1 MNHLLTA
8 LVAWSLNNRIL
19 TLILGL
25 ALALAGTWAM
35 LGLPVDAFP
44 DVSAPQVKIILK
56 VPGLSPEEMEKR
68 VTVPVE
74 TELLGLPKQTMLRS
88 TSKYALA
95 DITLDFA
102 DGTDIYWAR
111 QQVSERLAAAMPSLP
126 AGIEGGLAPI
136 TTPLG
141 EMFMFTLEG
150 DLPLEERRA
159 LLDWVIRPAL
169 RTVPGVADVNALGGR
184 VTTFEVAPDAVRMAA
199 RGVTLEALRMTLE
212 ANNRDDGAGR
222 MQAGEEALLVRV
234 VGRLANLEDVASL
247 RVPTAYGESVRLDQV
262 AELRMGSVTRQG
274 GVIRD
279 GKGETVEGLVLGL
292 RGEDSRKTIAG
303 VRAKLAEL
311 EPSLPAGVSVQVFY
325 DRSELTRAA
334 IASVSKALLEAV
346 VLVLGLLLLFLGE
359 LRASLVVAVVLP
371 LAALMTFMWMRQL
384 DMTANLMS
392 LGGLAIALGMLVD
405 AAVVVVENIVARL
418 AVQDGRH
425 LSDVVREA
433 THEVAAPVATGMLII
448 ATVFLPLLTLQGL
461 EGKLFSPVAV
471 TIILALAAALLL
483 SLTLIPVLATYALK
497 RGSSK
502 AHAGAHSEGHS
513 DTAGHGDSWLVRQL
527 HRGHTPALRWSLAHP
542 RILIG
547 TVVLMVGVAV
557 WAVSQAGKTFMPT
570 MDEGALIVQL
580 ETPPSID
587 LDASL
592 ALDLRVQQA
601 LMAQVPEITSIIA
614 RAGSDEL
621 GLDPMGLNQTDSFL
635 VLKPR
640 HEWQVADKEALI
652 DRIRSVLDTSFPGVG
667 YAFTQPIE
675 MRVSEMIIGVR
686 GDVAVRLFGADLAV
700 LNEKAAAIAAVLE
713 GIPGAEDVFT
723 TQAEGV
729 RYLDVVLERAA
740 LNRLGLS
747 VDEVASLLRVQFD
760 GLQVGEIQQEA
771 RRIPLVLKAQA
782 GQSLDD
788 VAALPL
794 VLRDG
799 AQITLGQVAQVVAR
813 DGPVLIQHEQGA
825 RNVVILSNVR
835 GRDLAGFVAEAQA
848 KVAEA
853 VPLDAGY
860 RLTWGGEFQ
869 NQARA
874 MARLGVVVPLAIV
887 VIFGVLVAT
896 FGGLRPALL
905 VMVNVPLALIGGVL
919 ALFMAGEYLSVPASV
934 GFIALLGIAVLNGV
948 VLVSHFLHLRKS
960 GMPMAQAVMEGTQRR
975 LRPVMMTASI
985 AALGLLP
992 LLFATG
998 PGSEIQ
1004 RPLAVVVMGGL
1015 VSSTLLTLILLP
1027 VLFARWGEARRV
1039 G

>member
-1 MNHLLTA
+1 MNRVLAA
-8 LVAWSLNNRIL
+8 LVDWALNNRIM

-68 VTVPVE
+68 VTIPVE
-74 TELLGLPKQTMLRS
+74 TELLGLPRQTMLRS
-88 TSKYALA
+88 TSKYGLA

-111 QQVSERLAAAMPSLP
+111 QQVSERLAAAMSNLP

-150 DLPLEERRA
+150 DLPLAERRA

-184 VTTFEVAPDAVRMAA
+184 VTTFEVAPDALRMAA
-199 RGVTLEALRMTLE
+199 RGVTLDALRMTLE

-222 MQAGEEALLVRV
+222 MRAGEEALLVRV
-234 VGRLANLEDVASL
+234 VGRLTALEDVAGL
-247 RVPTAYGESVRLDQV
+247 RVPSAQGESIRLDQV

-311 EPSLPAGVSVQVFY
+311 EPSLPAGVTIQVFY

-334 IASVSKALLEAV
+334 IVSVGKALLEAV
-346 VLVLGLLLLFLGE
+346 LLVLVLLLLFLGE

-384 DMTANLMS
+384 NMTANLMS

-418 AVQDGRH
+418 ASHDGRH
-425 LSDVVREA
+425 LPDVVREA

-497 RGSSK
+497 RGHATAHSGAHSK
-502 AHAGAHSEGHS
+502 AHF
-513 DTAGHGDSWLVRQL
+513 DAGHGDSWLVRQL

-547 TVVLMVGVAV
+547 TVVLMVAVAV

-587 LDASL
+587 LEASL

-640 HEWQVADKEALI
+640 AEWQVADKDALI
-652 DRIRSVLDTSFPGVG
+652 DKIRTVLETSFPGVG

-686 GDVAVRLFGADLAV
+686 GDVAVRLFGADLQV
-700 LNEKAAAIAAVLE
+700 LNAKAAAIAAVLE
-713 GIPGAEDVFT
+713 EIPGAEDVFT

-729 RYLDVVLERAA
+729 RYLDVLLDRAA

-747 VDEVASLLRVQFD
+747 VDDMASLLRVQFD

-782 GQSLDD
+782 GQALDD

-848 KVAEA
+848 RVAEA
-853 VPLDAGY
+853 VPLEAGY

-874 MARLGVVVPLAIV
+874 MQRLAIVVPLAIV
-887 VIFGVLVAT
+887 LIFGVLVAT
-896 FGGLRPALL
+896 FGGVRPALL

-919 ALFMAGEYLSVPASV
+919 ALFLAGEYLSVPASV

-948 VLVSHFLHLRKS
+948 VLVAHFLHLRKS
-960 GMPMAQAVMEGTQRR
+960 GMPMARAVLEGTQRR

>member
-1 MNHLLTA
+1 MNRVLA
-8 LVAWSLNNRIL
+8 VLVDWALNNRIM
-19 TLILGL
+19 TLILGM
-25 ALALAGTWAM
+25 ALALAGMWAM

-56 VPGLSPEEMEKR
+56 VPGLSPEEMERR

-74 TELLGLPKQTMLRS
+74 TELLGLPKQVMLRS
-88 TSKYALA
+88 TSKYGLA

-111 QQVSERLAAAMPSLP
+111 QQVSERLAAAMPMLP
-126 AGIEGGLAPI
+126 AGTEGGLAPI

-150 DLPLEERRA
+150 DLPLAERRA

-184 VTTFEVAPDAVRMAA
+184 VSTFEVAPDAVRMAA
-199 RGVTLEALRMTLE
+199 RGVTLEALRNTLE

-222 MQAGEEALLVRV
+222 MRAGEEALLVRV
-234 VGRLANLEDVASL
+234 VGRLTSLADVAGL
-247 RVPTAYGESVRLDQV
+247 RVADVHGGTVQLDQV
-262 AELRMGSVTRQG
+262 AEVRMGSVTRQG
-274 GVIRD
+274 GVVRD
-279 GKGETVEGLVLGL
+279 GQGETVQGLLLGL
-292 RGEDSRKTIAG
+292 RGEDSRKTIAA
-303 VRAKLAEL
+303 VRARLAEL
-311 EPSLPAGVSVQVFY
+311 APSLPPGVTIEVFY

-334 IASVSKALLEAV
+334 ITSVSKSLLEAV
-346 VLVLGLLLLFLGE
+346 VLVLVLLLLFLGE
-359 LRASLVVAVVLP
+359 LRASLVVALVLP
-371 LAALMTFMWMRQL
+371 MAALMTFMWMRQL
-384 DMTANLMS
+384 GMTANLMS

-418 AVQDGRH
+418 AAHDGRR
-425 LSDVVREA
+425 LLDVVREA
-433 THEVAAPVATGMLII
+433 THEMAQPVTTGMLII

-483 SLTLIPVLATYALK
+483 SLTLIPVLATYVLK
-497 RGSSK
+497 GGQGK
-502 AHAGAHSEGHS
+502 FGAHAE
-513 DTAGHGDSWLVRQL
+513 AGHGDSWLVRQL
-527 HRGHTPALRWSLAHP
+527 HRVHTPALRWSLAHP
-542 RILIG
+542 RTLM
-547 TVVLMVGVAV
+547 TAALLMVAAAL
-557 WAVSQAGKTFMPT
+557 WAVSLAGKTFMPT
-570 MDEGALIVQL
+570 MDEGSLIVQL

-587 LDASL
+587 LEASL
-592 ALDLRVQQA
+592 ALDVRVQQA
-601 LMAQVPEITSIIA
+601 LLAQVPEITSIIA

-640 HEWQVADKEALI
+640 EEWQVADKDALM
-652 DRIRSVLDTSFPGVG
+652 DRIRAVLEDSFPGVG

-686 GDVAVRLFGADLAV
+686 GDVAVRLFGADLQV
-700 LNEKAAAIAAVLE
+700 LNAKAAAIAQVLE

-729 RYLDVVLERAA
+729 RYLDVLLDRAA
-740 LNRLGLS
+740 LNRLGLN
-747 VDEVASLLRVQFD
+747 VDEVANLLRVQFD

-782 GQSLDD
+782 GQSLED

-794 VLRDG
+794 LLRDG

-848 KVAEA
+848 RVAQE
-853 VPLDAGY
+853 VPLEAGY

-874 MARLGVVVPLAIV
+874 MQRLGVVVPLAIA

-896 FGGLRPALL
+896 FGGVRPALL

-919 ALFMAGEYLSVPASV
+919 ALYLAGEYLSVPASV

-960 GMPMAQAVMEGTQRR
+960 GMVMQRAVIEGTQRR

-1027 VLFARWGEARRV
+1027 VLFARWGEKRV
-1039 G
+1039 VGLKPIG

>member
-1 MNHLLTA
+1 MNRVLAA
-8 LVAWSLNNRIL
+8 LVDGALNNRIM
-19 TLILGL
+19 TLLLGL

-68 VTVPVE
+68 VTIPVE
-74 TELLGLPKQTMLRS
+74 TELLGLPRQTMLRS
-88 TSKYALA
+88 TSKYGLA

-111 QQVSERLAAAMPSLP
+111 QQVSERLAAAMPNLP

-222 MQAGEEALLVRV
+222 MRAGEEALLVRV
-234 VGRLANLEDVASL
+234 VGRLTSLADMASL
-247 RVPTAYGESVRLDQV
+247 RVPSAQGESIRLDQV

-311 EPSLPAGVSVQVFY
+311 EPSLPAGVVVQVFY

-334 IASVSKALLEAV
+334 MTSVSKALFEAV
-346 VLVLGLLLLFLGE
+346 LLVLVLLLLFLGE

-371 LAALMTFMWMRQL
+371 LAALMTFIWMRQL
-384 DMTANLMS
+384 NMTANLMS

-418 AVQDGRH
+418 ASHDGRH
-425 LSDVVREA
+425 LPEVVREA

-483 SLTLIPVLATYALK
+483 SLTLIPVLASYALK
-497 RGSSK
+497 RGHST
-502 AHAGAHSEGHS
+502 AHSGAHSTAHF
-513 DTAGHGDSWLVRQL
+513 DAGHGDSWLVRQL

-547 TVVLMVGVAV
+547 TVALMVAVAV

-587 LDASL
+587 LEASL

-601 LMAQVPEITSIIA
+601 LLAQVPEITSIIA

-640 HEWQVADKEALI
+640 AEWQVADKEALI
-652 DRIRSVLDTSFPGVG
+652 DRIRNVLDTSFPGVG

-686 GDVAVRLFGADLAV
+686 GDVAVRLFGTDLAV

-713 GIPGAEDVFT
+713 KIPGAEDVFT

-729 RYLDVVLERAA
+729 RYLDVLLDRAA

-747 VDEVASLLRVQFD
+747 VDEMASLLRVQFD

-782 GQSLDD
+782 GQALED

-848 KVAEA
+848 KVAKE
-853 VPLDAGY
+853 VPLEAGY

-874 MARLGVVVPLAIV
+874 MQRLAIVVPLAIV
-887 VIFGVLVAT
+887 LIFGVLVAT
-896 FGGLRPALL
+896 FGGVRPAWL

-919 ALFMAGEYLSVPASV
+919 ALFLAGEYLSVPASV

-948 VLVSHFLHLRKS
+948 VLVAHFLHLRKS
-960 GMPMAQAVMEGTQRR
+960 GMPMARAVLEGTQRR

-1039 G
+1039 V